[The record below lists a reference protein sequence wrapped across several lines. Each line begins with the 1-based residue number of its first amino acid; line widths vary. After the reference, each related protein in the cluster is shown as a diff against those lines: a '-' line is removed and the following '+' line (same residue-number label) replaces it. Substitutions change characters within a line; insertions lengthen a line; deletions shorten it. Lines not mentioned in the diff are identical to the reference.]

1 MEGYDQ
7 CVSVVLQ
14 FNPLFKFYLPVFI
27 IHCHT
32 LPPPPPQQGKYI
44 YMQGKC
50 EPKHMQYNK
59 LFTVLKRFTQK
70 CAKELTSKVAEI
82 SSSVQSI
89 NFFPETM
96 PALFTSR
103 ETSPTSSFTLDAVSW
118 ISVLSRRLHLYE
130 CTSPPAVLI
139 SFATASSPSWLTSH
153 KTSLQPVES
162 KQPSRVDLEWQWFCY
177 LCILQFPNA

>member
-1 MEGYDQ
+1 MLQPVSSEMEGYDQ

-14 FNPLFKFYLPVFI
+14 FNPQFKFYLPVFI

-32 LPPPPPQQGKYI
+32 LPAPPPPPQQGKYI
-44 YMQGKC
+44 CMQGKC
-50 EPKHMQYNK
+50 EPKNMQYNK
-59 LFTVLKRFTQK
+59 LFTVLKRLTQK
-70 CAKELTSKVAEI
+70 CANELTSKVAEI
-82 SSSVQSI
+82 SSSVQSM

-103 ETSPTSSFTLDAVSW
+103 ETSPTSSFTLAAVSW

-139 SFATASSPSWLTSH
+139 SFATASSPS
-153 KTSLQPVES
+153 
-162 KQPSRVDLEWQWFCY
+162 
-177 LCILQFPNA
+177 

>member
-1 MEGYDQ
+1 MIN
-7 CVSVVLQ
+7 V
-14 FNPLFKFYLPVFI
+14 YLLCFSLIPCLNFI
-27 IHCHT
+27 FLCLSYIAIPY
-32 LPPPPPQQGKYI
+32 PPPPPHPNKENTFI
-44 YMQGKC
+44 CRVNC
-50 EPKHMQYNK
+50 EPQHMQCYK
-59 LFTVLKRFTQK
+59 LFTVLKRLTQK

-103 ETSPTSSFTLDAVSW
+103 ETSPTSSFTLAAVSW

-139 SFATASSPSWLTSH
+139 SFATASSPS
-153 KTSLQPVES
+153 
-162 KQPSRVDLEWQWFCY
+162 
-177 LCILQFPNA
+177 